1 MFTGLI
7 ETTGRVQRD
16 ACELRID
23 CDLQCEIGD
32 SIAVN
37 GCCLTVA
44 RVGQGALYFHTL
56 EQTLNVTNLGT
67 AEFANLER
75 ALRVGDRL
83 GGHMVSGHI
92 DCTTEILEIEAR
104 GEDHVVTV
112 ALPAEFATLVIDKGS
127 IAVDGI
133 SLTIAELLDDRFRV
147 HIIPHTWEV
156 TNLQAAQLGMRVN
169 LEFDMVGKF
178 VQRYS
183 SERKV

>member
-7 ETTGRVQRD
+7 ESTGAVSRQD
-16 ACELRID
+16 CELRID
-23 CDLQCEIGD
+23 SELECEIGD

-44 RVGQGALYFHTL
+44 RKEPGQLVFHTL
-56 EQTLNVTNLGT
+56 AQTLKLTNLGS

-75 ALRVGDRL
+75 ALRIGDRL

-92 DCTTEILEIEAR
+92 DCTSDVLDIEAR
-104 GEDHVVTV
+104 GEDHVVTI
-112 ALPAEFATLVIDKGS
+112 ALPAEFATLIIDKGS

-133 SLTIAELLDDRFRV
+133 SLTVAELLDDCFRV
-147 HIIPHTWEV
+147 HIIPHTWKA
-156 TNLQAAQLGMRVN
+156 TNLRSSQVGARVN

-178 VQRYS
+178 VQRR
-183 SERKV
+183 ELLV

>member
-7 ETTGRVQRD
+7 ESTGAVSRN
-16 ACELRID
+16 ACELRIETELD
-23 CDLQCEIGD
+23 CEIGD

-44 RVGQGALYFHTL
+44 EIGNGELAFHTL
-56 EQTLNVTNLGT
+56 EQTLRVTNLGT

-92 DCTTEILEIEAR
+92 DCTSEILDIETR
-104 GEDHVVTV
+104 GDDHILTI
-112 ALPAEFATLVIDKGS
+112 ALPAEFATLIIDKGS
-127 IAVDGI
+127 IAIDGI
-133 SLTIAELLDDRFRV
+133 SLTVAELLADRFRV
-147 HIIPHTWEV
+147 HIIPHSWAV
-156 TNLQAAQLGMRVN
+156 TNLRNSQIGARVN

-178 VQRYS
+178 VQRRAIA
-183 SERKV
+183 E

>member
-1 MFTGLI
+1 
-7 ETTGRVQRD
+7 
-16 ACELRID
+16 
-23 CDLQCEIGD
+23 
-32 SIAVN
+32 
-37 GCCLTVA
+37 
-44 RVGQGALYFHTL
+44 
-56 EQTLNVTNLGT
+56 
-67 AEFANLER
+67 
-75 ALRVGDRL
+75 
-83 GGHMVSGHI
+83 
-92 DCTTEILEIEAR
+92 
-104 GEDHVVTV
+104 VVTV